1 MERSRNK
8 KLQSKSSGCLP
19 SLTPWPL
26 SKHCSKSS
34 SSATALSVPSVAT
47 TAWYTHAD
55 KFYNE
60 RTSNEWALQ
69 SQSLQKREN
78 TSTTT
83 PFPQSLSSSL
93 KLTKEPSKKE
103 PLWKPTPLPN
113 IIKKKYSRR
122 IEQRFLKR
130 CFKKKEAKLNE
141 HLTLKLQHTKRFCLK
156 NFGIHANPNKS
167 LQENFNNSIKLNPA
181 PTYLQPLNLTYHNL
195 CAPHI
200 KLPLGTKQLLGLNL
214 KFCLAANKLP
224 DNIKLTTQKLAYS
237 IRTKYFLLDNN
248 YQGSTEYVKQIYK
261 KNTRWNPPAAP
272 LTVEDKIT
280 DFEKSLKTAQQNL
293 IRRYGNR
300 SLSNLTSLQ
309 LATLRSLRLNTD
321 IVKPTDKNLGPA
333 LLDISSYIHQVLQ
346 EHLLTADYKQL
357 TQTEMSTKMSTLK
370 TTLSN
375 LITSHSTV
383 LTEAENTYFKRSL
396 SATFR
401 LPIFYG
407 LPKVHKVP
415 MSLRPVVSSTNSL
428 LSVFSTWLDYRMKE
442 LLHLVQSYLK
452 DSSSFIQAIKELQ
465 LPDNALL
472 FTADAKSMYTNIDA
486 TTGISSF
493 KQFLICNRDRISA
506 NFPCNL
512 FLEILEIVMNNNIFS
527 FANTY
532 WLQLTGTAMG
542 TPAACSYATITFGHF
557 ENTVLLPTFKNNLL
571 FYRHYIDDIFGVWLP
586 PRTNKSVTWN
596 NFTTLLN
603 SWGNLEWVA
612 NTPSTTTPF
621 LDLNVTLKNST
632 IVTSTYQKP
641 LNLYLYLPP
650 SSAHPA
656 SCLKGLI
663 KGELYRYWLQNQPTD
678 FQELVTQFLIRLCNR
693 GHTIEHLTPIITQ
706 AAALI
711 ESNRDFSQTKQENAD
726 TLYIHWKHHPNGLQR
741 QTLRQLFNDTLRPVN
756 PFHNMTVAISRP
768 KNLRDILTKAALHLP
783 MDLSLQPI
791 INDLKIQQR

>member
-1 MERSRNK
+1 M
-8 KLQSKSSGCLP
+8 
-19 SLTPWPL
+19 
-26 SKHCSKSS
+26 
-34 SSATALSVPSVAT
+34 
-47 TAWYTHAD
+47 
-55 KFYNE
+55 
-60 RTSNEWALQ
+60 
-69 SQSLQKREN
+69 
-78 TSTTT
+78 
-83 PFPQSLSSSL
+83 
-93 KLTKEPSKKE
+93 
-103 PLWKPTPLPN
+103 
-113 IIKKKYSRR
+113 
-122 IEQRFLKR
+122 
-130 CFKKKEAKLNE
+130 
-141 HLTLKLQHTKRFCLK
+141 
-156 NFGIHANPNKS
+156 
-167 LQENFNNSIKLNPA
+167 NPA

-224 DNIKLTTQKLAYS
+224 DNIKSTIQRLAYS

-261 KNTRWNPPAAP
+261 KNTRWSPPAAS

-293 IRRYGNR
+293 MRRYGNR

-321 IVKPTDKNLGPA
+321 IVIKPTDKNLGPA
-333 LLDISSYIHQVLQ
+333 LLDVNSYIRQVLQ

-357 TQTEMSTKMSTLK
+357 THAEMSTKMSTLK

-452 DSSSFIQAIKELQ
+452 DSSSFIRAIEELQ

-493 KQFLICNRDRISA
+493 KQFLICNRDRIST

-557 ENTVLLPTFKNNLL
+557 ENTVLLPTFENNLL
-571 FYRHYIDDIFGVWLP
+571 FYRRYIDDIFGVWLP

-596 NFTTLLN
+596 NFITLLN

-612 NTPSTTTPF
+612 NTPSTTTHF
-621 LDLNVTLKNST
+621 LDLNVTLKNSK

-693 GHTIEHLTPIITQ
+693 GHTIEHLTPVITQ
-706 AAALI
+706 AAASL
-711 ESNRDFSQTKQENAD
+711 ESNHNYSQTKQENSD

-756 PFHNMTVAISRP
+756 PFHSMTVAISRP